1 MYSCALYA
9 DTCTPVLRIS
19 EESAEVETLDPRVE
33 VLA

>member
-19 EESAEVETLDPRVE
+19 AEVETLDPRVE